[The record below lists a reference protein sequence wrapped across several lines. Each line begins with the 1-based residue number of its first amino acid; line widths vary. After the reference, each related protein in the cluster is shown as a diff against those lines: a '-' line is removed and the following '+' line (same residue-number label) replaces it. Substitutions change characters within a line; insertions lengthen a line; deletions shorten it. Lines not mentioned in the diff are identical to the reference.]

1 MVYLETHGS
10 GGSIL
15 SKTTLKLVDR
25 IVTQAISYER
35 LKIRHDKLTD
45 ERDTLHNQNITLRSN
60 LENAVKAVANHAKGI
75 QRLKDKNDKLNAD
88 IKTAAG
94 LLRTIHTAGVLN
106 NEDTKAVEEV
116 LERLGYPIQLSID
129 VEGDIE

>member
-1 MVYLETHGS
+1 
-10 GGSIL
+10 L
-15 SKTTLKLVDR
+15 SKTLENVIMRLSQQNV
-25 IVTQAISYER
+25 ER
-35 LKIRHDKLTD
+35 AVNFSQLRRDKEAVED
-45 ERDTLHNQNITLRSN
+45 KRNALHNQNITLRSN
-60 LENAVKAVANHAKGI
+60 LENAVEAVANHAKGI

-116 LERLGYPIQLSID
+116 LERLGYPIQLSVD